1 MAILKIQLVGSM
13 GEEVVEFSAKEHGHA
28 HAVNE
33 AISYLTDLQTRA
45 INLDH
50 DVRDSKEPG
59 PSDGWHL
66 RAKRKPSVH
75 VTKKPT
81 FGDKSREH

>member
-1 MAILKIQLVGSM
+1 M
-13 GEEVVEFSAKEHGHA
+13 GDEVVEFSAKEHGHA

-33 AISYLTDLQTRA
+33 AIAYLTDLQVRA

-66 RAKRKPSVH
+66 PARRKPSII
-75 VTKKPT
+75 VTRKPS
-81 FGDKSREH
+81 FGIKERNLEQ